1 MQSNKK
7 QVKTKKKML
16 TYDAIMIS
24 GEMSHNIQN
33 IIFAFFE
40 SF

>member
-16 TYDAIMIS
+16 TYDAIIS
-24 GEMSHNIQN
+24 GKMSHNIQN

>member
-16 TYDAIMIS
+16 TYHAIMIS
-24 GEMSHNIQN
+24 GKMSHNIQN

>member
-7 QVKTKKKML
+7 QVITKKKML

-24 GEMSHNIQN
+24 GKMSHNIQN

>member
-7 QVKTKKKML
+7 QVKTKKML

-24 GEMSHNIQN
+24 GKMSHNIQN

>member
-1 MQSNKK
+1 MQCNKK

-24 GEMSHNIQN
+24 GKMSHNIQN